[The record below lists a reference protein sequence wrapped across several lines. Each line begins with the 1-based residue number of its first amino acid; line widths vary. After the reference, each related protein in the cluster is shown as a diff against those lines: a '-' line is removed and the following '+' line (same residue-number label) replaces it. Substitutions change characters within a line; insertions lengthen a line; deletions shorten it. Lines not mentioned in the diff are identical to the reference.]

1 MKRWLQNMRLDQY
14 ENGQVP
20 GLIPWIESDDMLSSG
35 FGNISAAGWSDAC
48 IIIPYHL
55 YKQYEDIDFLKDNYE
70 MMKKWIGYVEER
82 CKSNV
87 DSNSKKCEKYLW
99 NMEFH
104 YGDWLTP
111 SLVNE
116 DGSPNPM
123 LSAKI
128 TANQVT
134 TMYFAYSTQL
144 LSEIS
149 NILGKDEES
158 KYYKDL
164 SSNIKLN
171 VLKYSNTIISY
182 DNKYW

>member
-1 MKRWLQNMRLDQY
+1 MLRKDANPM
-14 ENGQVP
+14 
-20 GLIPWIESDDMLSSG
+20 WIV
-35 FGNISAAGWSDAC
+35 I
-48 IIIPYHL
+48 
-55 YKQYEDIDFLKDNYE
+55 Q
-70 MMKKWIGYVEER
+70 
-82 CKSNV
+82 
-87 DSNSKKCEKYLW
+87 KKCEKYLW

-128 TANQVT
+128 TANQVA

>member
-1 MKRWLQNMRLDQY
+1 MRLDQY
-14 ENGQVP
+14 ENGQVL
-20 GLIPWIESDDMLSSG
+20 GLIPWIESDDMLSIG

-55 YKQYEDIDFLKDNYE
+55 YKQYEDIDFLKD
-70 MMKKWIGYVEER
+70 
-82 CKSNV
+82 KSNV

-128 TANQVT
+128 TANQVA